1 MRVAFLGRGKLGM
14 NVLTRLL
21 DDSRI
26 EVPVIITCKSTPEV
40 EYPEEAFKEIA
51 TKHNIKFIKTNRIN
65 QSKYTDILNDLNIDL
80 SVALLWLYKI
90 QSDIINTSKKGFI
103 NCHSGLLPK
112 YRGNA
117 CGNWSIIN
125 GENTFGI
132 TTHFMKAGELD
143 NGDIINQVEVPI
155 TDSTTIKHLVSA
167 FHEKGAESVI
177 NAVNSIYDGSFV
189 TKSQS
194 PKEASYCY
202 PRIESDGEIDWN
214 QSALQISR
222 LVRAAGKPY
231 QGAYTWFKDI
241 RDGFL
246 TKKMI
251 VHDVDIIEHEFN
263 EFHAVPGHLIKN
275 EDGDYLVVC
284 GDKKL
289 VLLKNIEISGVF
301 GKGSDFFNTVRQR
314 LGLDQS
320 TMIYDLENRM
330 DDLEKKF
337 SSSNDLSSHFL
348 KSGYQHLE
356 KYEHNVNYIID
367 EVFKKLENQYN
378 LEKNPLRN
386 YSFQKRFYNWEQRER
401 WFGVQ
406 IYRSFRYKN
415 IQDEPLALG
424 AWYFTQEK
432 TELRIYLS
440 VKPEYKSEYRSLIT
454 SLLKKLEKTEKYITY
469 FPDKGDDCEAAFVV
483 VSDISSAINI
493 LQNLVVNIGKGI
505 RE

>member
-51 TKHNIKFIKTNRIN
+51 TKNNIKFIKTNRIN

-90 QSDIINTSKKGFI
+90 QSDIIRTSKKGFI

-143 NGDIINQVEVPI
+143 NGDIINQMEIPI

-177 NAVNSIYDGSFV
+177 NAVSSIYNGSFV

-194 PKEASYCY
+194 PGEASYCY

-251 VHDVDIIEHEFN
+251 VHDVDIIEHELN

-289 VLLKNIEISGVF
+289 VLLKNIEISGVL

-320 TMIYDLENRM
+320 TMLYDLENRIV
-330 DDLEKKF
+330 DLEKKF

-386 YSFQKRFYNWEQRER
+386 YSFQKRFFFWEKKER
-401 WFGVQ
+401 WAGVQVYQSMRFAFLKDDPVAFGV
-406 IYRSFRYKN
+406 
-415 IQDEPLALG
+415 
-424 AWYFTQEK
+424 WYFTEEETQ
-432 TELRIYLS
+432 LRVYAF
-440 VKPEYKSEYRSLIT
+440 VKSEYKSKYGNTVSCAV
-454 SLLKKLEKTEKYITY
+454 KKLDPSGKKINF
-469 FPDKGDDCEAAFVV
+469 FPSEGPDFEAAFIVV
-483 VSDISSAINI
+483 TDPDAAINTLLKLAINI
-493 LQNLVVNIGKGI
+493 EKGI